1 MSSNIYLIIVD
12 EQTKDVNIKKIAK
25 EPSKQKRNIG
35 YGSERFSFKKENRKN
50 LLKEIIFFYL
60 GSFI

>member
-25 EPSKQKRNIG
+25 EPSKQNGILDMVANVFHSK
-35 YGSERFSFKKENRKN
+35 
-50 LLKEIIFFYL
+50 
-60 GSFI
+60 